1 MSLEPATT
9 WMLIGDCH
17 ANKKVYERE
26 REEDISQSGLVGLFH
41 SCPRMLL
48 RVSCS

>member
-1 MSLEPATT
+1 MQ
-9 WMLIGDCH
+9 I
-17 ANKKVYERE
+17 KRVYERERERERE